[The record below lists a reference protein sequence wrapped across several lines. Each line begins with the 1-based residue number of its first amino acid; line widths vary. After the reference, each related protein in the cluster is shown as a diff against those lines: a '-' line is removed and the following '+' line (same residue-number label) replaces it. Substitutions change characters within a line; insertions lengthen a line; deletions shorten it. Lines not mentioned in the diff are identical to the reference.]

1 MVHSTLPLL
10 YLASESP
17 RRQEL
22 LHQIGIPHTVLRLP
36 AVEGE
41 DEPRQANESPVLYV
55 QRTALEKAQRAQQW
69 LEKAQPNAFT
79 ARSEYLLDPHS
90 TKPEHQ
96 RSLGQPQ
103 NLPILTAD
111 TTVALGNTILGKPVD
126 AQHAESILK
135 QLSGKTHTVYTA
147 VVLARQTAIDTELST
162 LSTLSTSLVSFKD
175 LSQAEIL
182 EYIATGDCFGKAG
195 AYGIQGF
202 AARFIQD
209 LRGSY
214 SGVMGLPLYETAELL
229 RTAKVI
235 F

>member
-1 MVHSTLPLL
+1 MAHSTLSLL

-36 AVEGE
+36 TVEGE
-41 DEPRQANESPVLYV
+41 DEPRRANESPVLYV

-69 LEKAQPNAFT
+69 LESVQCDKA
-79 ARSEYLLDPHS
+79 
-90 TKPEHQ
+90 
-96 RSLGQPQ
+96 
-103 NLPILTAD
+103 LPILTAD
-111 TTVALGNTILGKPVD
+111 TTVACGDTILGKPID
-126 AQHAESILK
+126 AQHAASILK

-147 VVLARQTAIDTELST
+147 VVLARQTDIDTELST

-175 LSQAEIL
+175 LSHAEIL

-202 AARFIQD
+202 AARFIRD

>member
-1 MVHSTLPLL
+1 MAHSTLPLL

-41 DEPRQANESPVLYV
+41 DEPRRANESPLAYV

-69 LEKAQPNAFT
+69 LAKAQCDKA
-79 ARSEYLLDPHS
+79 
-90 TKPEHQ
+90 
-96 RSLGQPQ
+96 
-103 NLPILTAD
+103 LPILTAD
-111 TTVALGNTILGKPVD
+111 TTVALGDSILGKPID
-126 AQHAESILK
+126 AQHAASILK

-147 VVLARQTAIDTELST
+147 VVFARQTDIDTELST

-175 LSQAEIL
+175 LSQAEII
-182 EYIATGDCFGKAG
+182 EYIATNDCFGKAG

-202 AARFIQD
+202 AARFIRG

>member
-1 MVHSTLPLL
+1 MAHSTLPLL

-22 LHQIGIPHTVLRLP
+22 LQQIGIPHTVLRLP

-41 DEPRQANESPVLYV
+41 DEPRRANESPLAYV

-69 LEKAQPNAFT
+69 LESVQCDKA
-79 ARSEYLLDPHS
+79 
-90 TKPEHQ
+90 
-96 RSLGQPQ
+96 
-103 NLPILTAD
+103 LPILTAD
-111 TTVALGNTILGKPVD
+111 TTVACGDTILGKPID
-126 AQHAESILK
+126 AQHAASILK

-147 VVLARQTAIDTELST
+147 VVLARQTDIDTELST

-175 LSQAEIL
+175 LSHAEIL

-202 AARFIQD
+202 AARFIRD

>member
-1 MVHSTLPLL
+1 MAHSTLPLL

-41 DEPRQANESPVLYV
+41 DEPRRANESPLAYV

-69 LEKAQPNAFT
+69 LAKAQCDKA
-79 ARSEYLLDPHS
+79 
-90 TKPEHQ
+90 
-96 RSLGQPQ
+96 
-103 NLPILTAD
+103 LPILTAD
-111 TTVALGNTILGKPVD
+111 TTVALGDSILGKPID
-126 AQHAESILK
+126 AQHAASILK

-147 VVLARQTAIDTELST
+147 VVFARQTDIDTELST

-175 LSQAEIL
+175 LSHAEIL

-202 AARFIQD
+202 AARFIRD